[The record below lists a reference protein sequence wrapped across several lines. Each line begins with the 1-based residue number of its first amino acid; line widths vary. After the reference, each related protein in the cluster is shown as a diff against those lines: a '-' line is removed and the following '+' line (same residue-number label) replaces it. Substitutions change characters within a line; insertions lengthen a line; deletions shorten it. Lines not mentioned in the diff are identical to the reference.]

1 MTFTAAARRCA
12 ALAVACLLGGLLLGR
27 PDVAALAAPFVV
39 GLAAALRRP
48 GGTPPSVRVQASP
61 ATVHEGGAVEVVV
74 TLEAPEPLD
83 VAVLT
88 VASSGFTVASGGTRV
103 ATALGSGQA
112 AYRLV
117 LTAGWWGRRRV
128 GPVTCAVTTGLGA
141 HRRVDPVVAAAL
153 PVAVLPAVEPF
164 AAADAVPRAVAYSG
178 AHRAR
183 SIGPG
188 AEFAAIRPFAAGDSA
203 RRINWPA
210 SLRAGGLLTNLATTE
225 RAARVWILL
234 DSQYTGGRQ
243 GRALLDVAVRAAA
256 GIADHYL
263 AVGDSVGLA
272 EYGGRNR
279 VLPAGAGGR
288 QRALVHDWLLDVGPI
303 SAARPPA
310 DGLFASLRTS
320 GALVA
325 ALTPLLDEVAAARL
339 VQLRR
344 SGASVVAVD
353 TLVGGALPADGTPAG
368 RIARELWLLE
378 RRSFLDPLTDLG
390 VPVVRWDGPGTL
402 DTALAEL
409 ARMAAAPRAVLR

>member
-27 PDVAALAAPFVV
+27 PDVAALATPFVV

-61 ATVHEGGAVEVVV
+61 ATVHEGGTVEVVV

-88 VASSGFTVASGGTRV
+88 VAGTGFTVASGGTRV

-117 LTAGWWGRRRV
+117 LTAGRWGRRQV
-128 GPVTCAVTTGLGA
+128 GPVTCAVTTGIGA
-141 HRRVDPVVAAAL
+141 RRRVEPVVAAAL

-183 SIGPG
+183 AIGPG

-210 SLRAGGLLTNLATTE
+210 SLRAGGLLTNLATTD

-279 VLPAGAGGR
+279 VLPAGAGSR

-325 ALTPLLDEVAAARL
+325 ALTPLLDEAAAARL

-353 TLVGGALPADGTPAG
+353 TLVGGALPGDGTPAG
-368 RIARELWLLE
+368 HVARELWLLE
-378 RRSFLDPLTDLG
+378 RRAFLDPLTDLG
-390 VPVVRWDGPGTL
+390 VPVVPWNGPGTL
-402 DTALAEL
+402 DTALAQL
-409 ARMAAAPRAVLR
+409 ARMAAAPRAALR